1 MMSNNPAEASCKHLH
16 DQVSIARM
24 PEEEESEEEEPDD
37 PRKWSK
43 VIQDQCLTYSKDAV
57 KPSHFGNCM
66 SCHKVG
72 PTNFHCL
79 CQADAH
85 FVHCIFQER
94 LPQEE
99 GPPFRQVMDPILW
112 ARLHGQLGA
121 NAYALHQ
128 MQPMDYLP
136 LVHWGR
142 DVAHSLQ
149 FLMDDDN
156 DLIDHMLDCL
166 LSHMNVNLAMEHN
179 LQFLSAV
186 INAMNVQAL
195 HPSLTLWM
203 ATEEQS

>member
-1 MMSNNPAEASCKHLH
+1 
-16 DQVSIARM
+16 M

-43 VIQDQCLTYSKDAV
+43 VIQDQCLTYSEDTV
-57 KPSHFGNCM
+57 EPSYFGNCM

-72 PTNFHCL
+72 LTNFHCL

-85 FVHCIFQER
+85 FVHCIFQEW

-112 ARLHGQLGA
+112 ARLHGQLGV

-128 MQPMDYLP
+128 MQPTDYLP

-142 DVAHSLQ
+142 DMACSLQ

-156 DLIDHMLDCL
+156 DLIDHMLDHL
-166 LSHMNVNLAMEHN
+166 LSCMNVNLVMEHD

-195 HPSLTLWM
+195 HPSLTLWK
-203 ATEEQS
+203 ATEEQA